1 LIKKKQQEINSA
13 AIDDAAVLNGIC
25 SYNCVFCIIKSSC
38 LFVAIKMQSTYKTYT
53 HDLPFC
59 LPPLLLLLAIEDA
72 GRRRKRR
79 KEEEKMATKTN
90 L

>member
-1 LIKKKQQEINSA
+1 MNSA

-25 SYNCVFCIIKSSC
+25 SYNCVFCIIKSGC
-38 LFVAIKMQSTYKTYT
+38 LFVAIKMHSTYKIYT
-53 HDLPFC
+53 HNLPFC
-59 LPPLLLLLAIEDA
+59 LPPLLLLLLLLAIGDA
-72 GRRRKRR
+72 SGRRKRR